1 MIYLHSSCY
10 SFMTKNGPLITHF
23 VIHFW
28 IISTS
33 RVFQATAAR
42 EVKPIMLTCQTEDRF
57 MSNKN
62 AEGKDNGINPAELGL
77 NSEW

>member
-1 MIYLHSSCY
+1 
-10 SFMTKNGPLITHF
+10 
-23 VIHFW
+23 
-28 IISTS
+28 
-33 RVFQATAAR
+33 
-42 EVKPIMLTCQTEDRF
+42 MLTCQTEDRF